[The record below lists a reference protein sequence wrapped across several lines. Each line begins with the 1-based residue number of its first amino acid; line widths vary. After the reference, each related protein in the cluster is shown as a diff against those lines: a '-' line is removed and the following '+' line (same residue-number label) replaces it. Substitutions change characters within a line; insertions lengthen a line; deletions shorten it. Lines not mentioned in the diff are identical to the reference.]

1 MESRP
6 TNTVGVQ
13 RRTRSYRI
21 EGISRAFYR
30 LRQSPLS
37 LLGVGIIV
45 GLFVVAT
52 SAPYIAP
59 YPQDAYIAVHFERA
73 FDPPSWQYPFG
84 TDEAGR
90 DILSRVIIGSR
101 ISILIGIM
109 VLCVAAGG
117 GVPLG
122 LIAAYRGGVTEQ
134 VIMRIADIFLSVP
147 PIALALAVTAAL
159 TPNLFNAI
167 LAICFVW
174 WPWYARI
181 VHGKALSVKQE
192 QYVEASQSYGA
203 GWLRIAFRDVLPN
216 CMTPIL
222 VKATLDMG
230 WAILLGASL
239 GFLGLGAQPPTAEW
253 GVMIATGYP
262 YIPEYWWLTVF
273 PGLAI
278 FAVVLGFNFLGDG
291 LRDVFDVQLE
301 MR

>member
-1 MESRP
+1 
-6 TNTVGVQ
+6 
-13 RRTRSYRI
+13 
-21 EGISRAFYR
+21 
-30 LRQSPLS
+30 
-37 LLGVGIIV
+37 
-45 GLFVVAT
+45 
-52 SAPYIAP
+52 
-59 YPQDAYIAVHFERA
+59 
-73 FDPPSWQYPFG
+73 
-84 TDEAGR
+84 
-90 DILSRVIIGSR
+90 
-101 ISILIGIM
+101 
-109 VLCVAAGG
+109 
-117 GVPLG
+117 
-122 LIAAYRGGVTEQ
+122 
-134 VIMRIADIFLSVP
+134 
-147 PIALALAVTAAL
+147 
-159 TPNLFNAI
+159 
-167 LAICFVW
+167 
-174 WPWYARI
+174 
-181 VHGKALSVKQE
+181 LSVKQE

-278 FAVVLGFNFLGDG
+278 FGVVLGFNFLGDG